1 MFSDTLESVPSG
13 VELVRSRGAAAV
25 VSRLKDEIEGLA
37 LGGAGLAA
45 SLLDL
50 IDEFQLVVLP
60 VVVGAGKPFFPAGVS
75 SHSVWS
81 TNRCSIRGP
90 CTSHEAVVGPST
102 ALRSRSMRIG
112 ILTGGGDVP
121 GLNACIKA
129 VVNRAA
135 EEGASVV
142 GIRRG
147 WGGLAHFNPEDAKS
161 NGDLLISL
169 DPGVVRT
176 IDRTGGTF
184 LHTSRTNPGKMRPEE
199 VPAFLGDKSGEEGII
214 DITPHV
220 LGVLEDQKIDVL
232 IPIGGD
238 DTCLMGSVSTRKGCR
253 SSPSPR
259 RWTTT
264 STAPTIAS
272 GSQRR
277 SRCGVQFIHSL
288 QTAAGSHERI
298 AVVGCSAG
306 TAARRH
312 W

>member
-1 MFSDTLESVPSG
+1 M
-13 VELVRSRGAAAV
+13 VETCP
-25 VSRLKDEIEGLA
+25 D
-37 LGGAGLAA
+37 
-45 SLLDL
+45 
-50 IDEFQLVVLP
+50 
-60 VVVGAGKPFFPAGVS
+60 
-75 SHSVWS
+75 
-81 TNRCSIRGP
+81 
-90 CTSHEAVVGPST
+90 
-102 ALRSRSMRIG
+102 
-112 ILTGGGDVP
+112 
-121 GLNACIKA
+121 NACIKA

-135 EEGASVV
+135 EEGHQVV

-238 DTCLMGSVSTRKGCR
+238 DTCLMGSVSTRKGAG
-253 SSPSPR
+253 R
-259 RWTTT
+259 RH
-264 STAPTIAS
+264 PQDD
-272 GSQRR
+272 GQRR
-277 SRCGVQFIHSL
+277 PRHRLLHRVLNGGHAACSSSTVCEPPPAPMRGSRSW
-288 QTAAGSHERI
+288 S
-298 AVVGCSAG
+298 CSAG